1 YFTHRNASKQKDSD
15 FIQDLL
21 GTIKRVEIIEDN
33 VDRCKVYIS
42 ILQKL
47 NSKIGN
53 KLIPKMQILK
63 EMVSHGYVN
72 NNLALYSD
80 EAIRLN
86 RCLELMLLKNE
97 VNNNSKDW
105 TQLCDKSNTSDLGCI
120 VKISKVKVDITKLI
134 FIMVNG
140 DIDLTQLEENQSVFN
155 SLEEMSKLLLDF
167 SSCYKQYE
175 RALYVWFLKQLCVRK
190 GIHWIEIIFTPSDT
204 GINFPFFTRLKTSNI
219 FCLLRTRTLHNN
231 SFNPFIGVYGNI
243 NYMDNIK
250 QIMNK
255 GFVIESSNYSLDISI
270 SPQMIAES
278 LSLINFY
285 DRYTSNQVQNL
296 LAYIQKNDSLKLQ
309 KQKIFWQIFTHWTTS
324 KNDQFFARD
333 TIDVI
338 VTRLGF
344 HFVSILPFMKQNPF
358 QLLLV
363 DSGSF
368 LLASI
373 EHETVLN
380 EPLKVHYCSNNH
392 ALLIDGSDDLL
403 KQVKCQINGCE
414 GTIIKT
420 ISKKSTQWKDTI
432 DMKGWFIL
440 KRYHSFPK
448 KTEPSTLKPL
458 TFILVRL
465 LYHLLLFLRN
475 ESVPQD
481 TEKIQQLLKQSNKDK
496 VSKYLW
502 KKIKREFK
510 RLQMITNLNEELL
523 CVALHLWIKD
533 FHEKFETWYPKGL
546 LNNTLEVVYEFEEK
560 LDKEYSTFFNR
571 KTEFIKLRNKSE
583 TESNHYN
590 MRLFELM
597 SEIEETKELN
607 ECYKIEHLSQL
618 FLEIRPLSWR
628 NLSSVFNANPSL
640 ANNYPLIAQLLNWD
654 QGIWYLQYLPVI
666 ANLIKYVHNEY
677 SRQLLPDELYQIK
690 IVDIL
695 TQKHQ
700 CKTWWG
706 HLILCWNYFTN
717 QKLKYNYQ
725 NIPIEQFCVINSD
738 ANNSQF
744 NIYQIIRFL
753 EQQQNE
759 FLKKFERFKSSYIQ
773 IIEEKKEDPLPPHL
787 DDNGQHIWK
796 YLFDITKYDTLCF
809 NE

>member
-1 YFTHRNASKQKDSD
+1 
-15 FIQDLL
+15 
-21 GTIKRVEIIEDN
+21 
-33 VDRCKVYIS
+33 
-42 ILQKL
+42 
-47 NSKIGN
+47 
-53 KLIPKMQILK
+53 
-63 EMVSHGYVN
+63 
-72 NNLALYSD
+72 
-80 EAIRLN
+80 
-86 RCLELMLLKNE
+86 
-97 VNNNSKDW
+97 
-105 TQLCDKSNTSDLGCI
+105 
-120 VKISKVKVDITKLI
+120 
-134 FIMVNG
+134 
-140 DIDLTQLEENQSVFN
+140 
-155 SLEEMSKLLLDF
+155 
-167 SSCYKQYE
+167 
-175 RALYVWFLKQLCVRK
+175 
-190 GIHWIEIIFTPSDT
+190 
-204 GINFPFFTRLKTSNI
+204 
-219 FCLLRTRTLHNN
+219 
-231 SFNPFIGVYGNI
+231 
-243 NYMDNIK
+243 
-250 QIMNK
+250 
-255 GFVIESSNYSLDISI
+255 
-270 SPQMIAES
+270 
-278 LSLINFY
+278 
-285 DRYTSNQVQNL
+285 
-296 LAYIQKNDSLKLQ
+296 
-309 KQKIFWQIFTHWTTS
+309 
-324 KNDQFFARD
+324 
-333 TIDVI
+333 
-338 VTRLGF
+338 
-344 HFVSILPFMKQNPF
+344 NPF

-533 FHEKFETWYPKGL
+533 FHEKFETWYPRGL
-546 LNNTLEVVYEFEEK
+546 PNNTLQMIHKFEEK
-560 LDKEYSTFFNR
+560 LDKECSTFFNR
-571 KTEFIKLRNKSE
+571 KTEFIELRNKSE
-583 TESNHYN
+583 IGSNQNDTELS
-590 MRLFELM
+590 ELM

-607 ECYKIEHLSQL
+607 KCYKIGHLPQL
-618 FLEIRPLSWR
+618 FLEVRSLSWKD
-628 NLSSVFNANPSL
+628 LFSVFNANPSMV
-640 ANNYPLIAQLLNWD
+640 NDYPLIAQLLDCN
-654 QGIWYLQYLPVI
+654 GSIWHLQYLPVI
-666 ANLIKYVHNEY
+666 ANLIKYVHNKC
-677 SRQLLPDELYQIK
+677 SRQFLPDELHQIQ
-690 IVDIL
+690 IIDIL
-695 TQKHQ
+695 RQKYQ
-700 CKTWWG
+700 CKIWWE
-706 HLILCWNYFTN
+706 HFILCWNYFALDH
-717 QKLKYNYQ
+717 QQLRYDCQ
-725 NIPIEQFCVINSD
+725 DIPIKQFCIIDSD
-738 ANNSQF
+738 TNNLQL

-796 YLFDITKYDTLCF
+796 YLFDITKYDILCF